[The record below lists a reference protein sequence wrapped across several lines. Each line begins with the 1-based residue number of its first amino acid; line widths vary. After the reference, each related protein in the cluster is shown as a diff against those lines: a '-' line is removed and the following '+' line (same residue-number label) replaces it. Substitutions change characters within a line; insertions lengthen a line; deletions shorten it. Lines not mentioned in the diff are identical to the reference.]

1 MNDIILSNKEVNHM
15 NDNKKPGRKH
25 DWTSTELHLIA
36 LCIQCFALVVQIG
49 ALVVILA
56 RQ

>member
-1 MNDIILSNKEVNHM
+1 MN
-15 NDNKKPGRKH
+15 NDKKSSRKH

-36 LCIQCFALVVQIG
+36 LCIQCFALAVQIG
-49 ALVVILA
+49 ALVAILA

>member
-1 MNDIILSNKEVNHM
+1 M
-15 NDNKKPGRKH
+15 NDNKKPGLKH

-36 LCIQCFALVVQIG
+36 LCIQCFALAVQIG